1 MLPEEVLIENP
12 ARKGAVPAR
21 PLGDEARGI
30 GMNTIGKI
38 FVFAVLIMSV
48 VFMSFAVA
56 IFASHTNWKKES
68 EHLQEELAKVTE
80 ERQQKEAAITKL
92 NEDLAASKAARDRV
106 VAALQAALVEKN
118 SELAELQ
125 KKRDDQ
131 LTKLDEDI
139 AELTKAKQ
147 ERDEAEKLIANLRD
161 EIKELQ
167 QDLKGMVNR
176 GAELAAK
183 LHQSESE
190 LAMASERRD
199 QLEQQVSDARQMLQQ
214 NGLSLQRPKNII
226 PLVDG
231 VVMAVSENL
240 VEVSIGS
247 DDGLQ
252 KGHELE
258 VFRADQYLG
267 RLKVVSVT
275 PDRAVVRI
283 MKDYA
288 RGIVQRGD
296 RVATRLKLDS

>member
-68 EHLQEELAKVTE
+68 EDLQKELAKVTE

-147 ERDEAEKLIANLRD
+147 ERDEAEKLIAKLRD
-161 EIKELQ
+161 EIKETA
-167 QDLKGMVNR
+167 GRNWR
-176 GAELAAK
+176 PNCIS
-183 LHQSESE
+183 QSRSW
-190 LAMASERRD
+190 RWP
-199 QLEQQVSDARQMLQQ
+199 VSDATSWSSR
-214 NGLSLQRPKNII
+214 S
-226 PLVDG
+226 VT
-231 VVMAVSENL
+231 
-240 VEVSIGS
+240 
-247 DDGLQ
+247 
-252 KGHELE
+252 
-258 VFRADQYLG
+258 LG
-267 RLKVVSVT
+267 RCFSRTVSHCSVPRT
-275 PDRAVVRI
+275 SFPWLTAW
-283 MKDYA
+283 
-288 RGIVQRGD
+288 
-296 RVATRLKLDS
+296 

>member
-1 MLPEEVLIENP
+1 
-12 ARKGAVPAR
+12 
-21 PLGDEARGI
+21 
-30 GMNTIGKI
+30 MNTIGKI

-56 IFASHTNWKKES
+56 IFSSHTNWKKES
-68 EHLQEELAKVTE
+68 EDLQKELAKVTD

-92 NEDLAASKAARDRV
+92 NEDLAASTAARDKV

-118 SELAELQ
+118 NELADLR

-199 QLEQQVSDARQMLQQ
+199 QLLQQVSDAEQMLQQ

>member
-1 MLPEEVLIENP
+1 
-12 ARKGAVPAR
+12 
-21 PLGDEARGI
+21 
-30 GMNTIGKI
+30 MNTIGKI

-56 IFASHTNWKKES
+56 IFSSHTNWKKES
-68 EHLQEELAKVTE
+68 EDLQKELAKVTE

-226 PLVDG
+226 PVVDG
-231 VVMAVSENL
+231 VVTAVSDNL

>member
-1 MLPEEVLIENP
+1 MEERIE
-12 ARKGAVPAR
+12 A
-21 PLGDEARGI
+21 
-30 GMNTIGKI
+30 
-38 FVFAVLIMSV
+38 F
-48 VFMSFAVA
+48 
-56 IFASHTNWKKES
+56 
-68 EHLQEELAKVTE
+68 TE
-80 ERQQKEAAITKL
+80 RAGQGNRERQQKEAAITKL

>member
-1 MLPEEVLIENP
+1 
-12 ARKGAVPAR
+12 
-21 PLGDEARGI
+21 
-30 GMNTIGKI
+30 MNTIGKI

-56 IFASHTNWKKES
+56 IFSSHTNWQKES
-68 EHLQEELAKVTE
+68 KRLEGELTKVTG

-106 VAALQAALVEKN
+106 VAALQAALAEKN
-118 SELAELQ
+118 SELADLQ
-125 KKRDDQ
+125 DKRDDQ
-131 LTKLDEDI
+131 LVKLDNDI
-139 AELTKAKQ
+139 AELSRAKQ
-147 ERDEAEKLIANLRD
+147 ERDEAEKLIARLRD
-161 EIKELQ
+161 EIKDLQ
-167 QDLKGMVNR
+167 EDLKGMVNR

-199 QLEQQVSDARQMLQQ
+199 QLERQVSDARQMLTQ

-226 PLVDG
+226 PEVDG
-231 VVMAVSENL
+231 VVTAVSDNL

-267 RLKVVSVT
+267 RLEVVSVT

-283 MKDYA
+283 LKDYA